1 MREAICIHIGQAGVQ
16 IGNACWELF
25 CLEHGIQPDGQMPS
39 DKTIGGGDDAFNTF
53 FSETGAGKHVPRC
66 VMVDLEPTV
75 VDEVRTGTYRQLFH
89 PEQLISGKEDAANNF
104 ARGHYTIGKEIVDLV
119 LDRIRKLADNC
130 TGLQGF
136 MIYNAV
142 GGGTGSGLGCLML
155 ERLSVDY
162 GKKTKCSFTVWA
174 CPQVATAVVEPYNT
188 VLCVHSLL
196 EHTDVTIMYDNEALY
211 DICRRNLDIERPTYT
226 NLNRLLAQIISS
238 LTASLRFDGALN
250 VDITEF
256 QTNLVPY
263 PRIHFMLSSYA
274 PVISAE
280 KAYHEQLSVAEITMS
295 VFEPASMFVK
305 CDPRHGKYMACCMMY
320 RGDVVPK
327 DVNAAVATIKTKR
340 TIQFVDWAPRLR
352 LRPRPGRGRLGG
364 GCTHV
369 LATLLPKVQ
378 PHLPTKAL
386 AGVALGWRSTSHE
399 GLSADRGHML
409 TRCPGCSQLRD
420 SRCSCYRVGSGGG
433 AKDMQGIQ
441 PARGSQP
448 DRWVGQ
454 PTYMWECLI
463 KLRPTGM
470 PMCGPSRWLPLQL
483 LACSELLQNPERGST
498 GWAPRNRSSTQWGSL
513 LRQRD
518 PPRRA
523 DPRPRRGPHAGA
535 YSWIGAPRASSAAST
550 ISLPQW
556 SLVATWPKSC
566 APAA

>member
-1 MREAICIHIGQAGVQ
+1 MREVLCIHLGQAGVQ

-53 FSETGAGKHVPRC
+53 FSETGAGKHVPRA
-66 VMVDLEPTV
+66 VFVDLEPTV

-136 MIYNAV
+136 MVYNAC
-142 GGGTGSGLGCLML
+142 GGGTGSGLGCLLL

-162 GKKTKCSFTVWA
+162 GKKSKLSFTVWA

-196 EHTDVTIMYDNEALY
+196 EHTDVTVMYDNEALY

-226 NLNRLLAQIISS
+226 NLNRLLAQVISS

-274 PVISAE
+274 PIISAE

-340 TIQFVDWAPRLR
+340 TIQFVDWCPTGFKCGINYQPPTVVPGGDLAKVMRACCMISNSTAIAEVFSRIDHKFDLMYSKRAFVHWYVGEGMEEGEFSEAREDLAALEKDYEEVGIETAEGEGPECPEYHLRHRSPAGACMVPSLPFSQPTDQGFDVEGGIQDTPASLDSPCVPVLSARSAPSASKGNSRNAAKDR
-352 LRPRPGRGRLGG
+352 MTSTKTEQER
-364 GCTHV
+364 
-369 LATLLPKVQ
+369 AT
-378 PHLPTKAL
+378 
-386 AGVALGWRSTSHE
+386 ST
-399 GLSADRGHML
+399 GLSDAVRLDL
-409 TRCPGCSQLRD
+409 EKA
-420 SRCSCYRVGSGGG
+420 
-433 AKDMQGIQ
+433 AKN
-441 PARGSQP
+441 
-448 DRWVGQ
+448 
-454 PTYMWECLI
+454 TTE
-463 KLRPTGM
+463 
-470 PMCGPSRWLPLQL
+470 
-483 LACSELLQNPERGST
+483 
-498 GWAPRNRSSTQWGSL
+498 
-513 LRQRD
+513 
-518 PPRRA
+518 
-523 DPRPRRGPHAGA
+523 
-535 YSWIGAPRASSAAST
+535 
-550 ISLPQW
+550 
-556 SLVATWPKSC
+556 
-566 APAA
+566 